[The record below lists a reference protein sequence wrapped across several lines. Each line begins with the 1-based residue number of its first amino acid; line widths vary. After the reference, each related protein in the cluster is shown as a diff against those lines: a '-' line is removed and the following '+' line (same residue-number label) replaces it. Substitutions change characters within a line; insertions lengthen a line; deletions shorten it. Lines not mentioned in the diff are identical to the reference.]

1 MVLGMKLLKIITAVF
16 IIYFIRRF
24 FQLYKAMKSMQEK
37 QAELE
42 RTKPKD
48 KGDVIEADFKVIK

>member
-1 MVLGMKLLKIITAVF
+1 
-16 IIYFIRRF
+16 
-24 FQLYKAMKSMQEK
+24 MKSMQEK